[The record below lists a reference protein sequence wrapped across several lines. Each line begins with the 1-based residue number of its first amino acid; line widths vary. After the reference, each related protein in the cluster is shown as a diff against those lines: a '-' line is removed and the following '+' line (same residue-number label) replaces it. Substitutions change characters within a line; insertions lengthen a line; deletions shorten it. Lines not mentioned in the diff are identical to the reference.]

1 MSRPVKMA
9 RTKTEKVSYV
19 TLEKFDNLN
28 LLAWRHFKIS
38 SVLEFNMGWVFRLDV
53 IYSELFREAEATA
66 LRNVVI
72 GSGPFDDSPC
82 N

>member
-28 LLAWRHFKIS
+28 LLAWQHFEIS
-38 SVLEFNMGWVFRLDV
+38 SVLEFNMGGSLDV
-53 IYSELFREAEATA
+53 IIWSFSSRQKPQRFEML
-66 LRNVVI
+66 
-72 GSGPFDDSPC
+72 S
-82 N
+82 

>member
-1 MSRPVKMA
+1 MSRPVRMA
-9 RTKTEKVSYV
+9 RTRTEKVSYV

-38 SVLEFNMGWVFRLDV
+38 SVLEFNLGGSFGCN
-53 IYSELFREAEATA
+53 YSELFCQAEATA
-66 LRNVVI
+66 LRNAII
-72 GSGPFDDSPC
+72 GSGPFDDPPC